1 MHSICQTSKY
11 TLWLNT
17 QNFIFRK
24 IKTIINSIIW
34 NVRNRRFKSIW
45 KALHLPKKCNLFL
58 CYFHQ
63 FHIIQYQY
71 HSDFLFL
78 INTDKKIAKRLHI
91 TENFYISAILHG
103 SLLPPPRGLI
113 MSVFFKKNT
122 HHLLEI
128 PRRPTASSSARRAP
142 AYQPSQ
148 FTRPVPNQ
156 AAPAASALIQGF
168 GA

>member
-1 MHSICQTSKY
+1 MYGIEDSSQYGKHCICQ
-11 TLWLNT
+11 
-17 QNFIFRK
+17 
-24 IKTIINSIIW
+24 
-34 NVRNRRFKSIW
+34 
-45 KALHLPKKCNLFL
+45 KKCNLFL

-113 MSVFFKKNT
+113 MSVFFKKKT
-122 HHLLEI
+122 PIIYSKFRVDPQRHPQPDEH
-128 PRRPTASSSARRAP
+128 RPTSLLSSHV
-142 AYQPSQ
+142 PSLIRQ
-148 FTRPVPNQ
+148 LPLPRP
-156 AAPAASALIQGF
+156 
-168 GA
+168 